1 MSSSDDL
8 AGKLAALSK
17 NEDSY
22 DGPARKIADKGMP
35 LALQAILTEI
45 DETVLTRALRFQLD
59 EKTALTVVAANR
71 RLLGIQDFEGSKL
84 KPVDDLKG
92 QALSPD
98 DEGQL
103 KTLRSVL
110 SSATKGIQAVT
121 VTAAP
126 AERIGNQRDAGLGI
140 ERLAA
145 LAGLEYPFVTPTR
158 LGAFLMR
165 LEDAITASLYQN
177 PGESDSFSGADSEI
191 DWLKANIDS
200 IASEIRQTNCPFRLT
215 TFGQQCGGSL
225 SMSVAIDRDEIAIFM
240 HNSEACGTI
249 YANWNS
255 IFPQE

>member
-92 QALSPD
+92 D
-98 DEGQL
+98 R
-103 KTLRSVL
+103 KSV
-110 SSATKGIQAVT
+110 V
-121 VTAAP
+121 
-126 AERIGNQRDAGLGI
+126 
-140 ERLAA
+140 
-145 LAGLEYPFVTPTR
+145 
-158 LGAFLMR
+158 
-165 LEDAITASLYQN
+165 
-177 PGESDSFSGADSEI
+177 
-191 DWLKANIDS
+191 
-200 IASEIRQTNCPFRLT
+200 
-215 TFGQQCGGSL
+215 
-225 SMSVAIDRDEIAIFM
+225 
-240 HNSEACGTI
+240 
-249 YANWNS
+249 
-255 IFPQE
+255 

>member
-17 NEDSY
+17 SEDSY
-22 DGPARKIADKGMP
+22 DGSARRIADQGMP

-59 EKTALTVVAANR
+59 DKAVLTVVAANR
-71 RLLGIQDFEGSKL
+71 RLLGIQDLEGGKL
-84 KPVDDLKG
+84 KAVDDLKG

-103 KTLRSVL
+103 KTLKSVL
-110 SSATKGIQAVT
+110 NSATKGIQAVT
-121 VTAAP
+121 VTTAP

-158 LGAFLMR
+158 LGSLLMG
-165 LEDAITASLYQN
+165 LNDAITASFHRK
-177 PGESDSFSGADSEI
+177 PGEDDSFSGADSEI

-200 IASEIRQTNCPFRLT
+200 IITEIRQPNCPFRLT
-215 TFGQQCGGSL
+215 TIGQQCDDFL
-225 SMSVAIDRDEIAIFM
+225 SMSVAIDGDEIAIFR
-240 HNSEACGTI
+240 HNSKACGTI
-249 YANWNS
+249 YANWTS
-255 IFPQE
+255 IFPQ